1 MHERMQPRRKGSV
14 FASGGLAALLLICGA
29 PRAFGQTA
37 TPGEAAP
44 PAPPDQGEPPTETGS
59 QRPPAVQP
67 PAEPTPPPPPLPPP
81 PPTPPGQQAEF
92 PFGTVPKGPVP
103 AASPPAMPNIDYGG
117 RLRSALRFQGT
128 SDPKSF
134 NDVAAT
140 LYADLYASGQINRMW
155 RWLLALTSGEYGGS
169 SGQTSTVSASILDAM
184 AGFTPIPEFQ
194 VYAGRMLVMADRYA
208 PSGPWSLDEWFYPGF
223 FGGNLPPAAQPAP
236 PAVPKGGPAGRD
248 VGVTAWGAPLG
259 GHLKYYLGA
268 YQMQDPTL
276 SPLYSGRVQVSLL
289 SPEPGWFHRTTY
301 YGDRDLV
308 SIGVGG
314 QFQKHG
320 SVMTVPAGTTPPPP
334 PMLDD
339 YHEINA
345 DLIVEKRIGDLGALS
360 LEGAYYNY
368 SGAYQPWKWS
378 MVAAIAYNSP
388 VLAGIGKLR
397 PSFRFQ
403 QAQAKQVTDTGANL
417 DPTRV
422 YDVQVTYAVMHWFT
436 HVVVN
441 YRHYDVVYA
450 SSSAAAPA
458 ASPPHNSGNMIVVGV
473 QLWDP

>member
-1 MHERMQPRRKGSV
+1 V
-14 FASGGLAALLLICGA
+14 A
-29 PRAFGQTA
+29 
-37 TPGEAAP
+37 AAP
-44 PAPPDQGEPPTETGS
+44 
-59 QRPPAVQP
+59 
-67 PAEPTPPPPPLPPP
+67 
-81 PPTPPGQQAEF
+81 
-92 PFGTVPKGPVP
+92 
-103 AASPPAMPNIDYGG
+103 PPAMPNIDYGG
-117 RLRSALRFQGT
+117 RLRSALRFQGV

-155 RWLLALTSGEYGGS
+155 RWLVALTSGEYGGAA
-169 SGQTSTVSASILDAM
+169 GQTSTVSAGILDAI
-184 AGFTPIPEFQ
+184 AGFTPRPEFQ
-194 VYAGRMLVMADRYA
+194 VYAGRLLVMSDRYA

-236 PAVPKGGPAGRD
+236 PATPKGGPAGRD
-248 VGVTAWGAPLG
+248 VGVVAWGAPLG
-259 GHLKYYLGA
+259 GLIKYYLGA
-268 YQMQDPTL
+268 YQLQDPTL

-314 QFQKHG
+314 QYQKHG
-320 SVMTVPAGTTPPPP
+320 SVMAVPAGMTPPPA

-339 YHEINA
+339 YSEVNA
-345 DLIVEKRIGDLGALS
+345 DLIVEKRFGDLGAIS
-360 LEGAYYNY
+360 LEGAYYHY
-368 SGAYQPWKWS
+368 SGDFQPWKWS

-403 QAQAKQVTDTGANL
+403 QAQAKQETLGGDSL

-422 YDVQVTYAVMHWFT
+422 YDVQLTYAVMHWFT

-450 SSSAAAPA
+450 SPSAPAPDAAPA
-458 ASPPHNSGNMIVVGV
+458 HTTGNMIIVGV

>member
-1 MHERMQPRRKGSV
+1 VSMLILSV
-14 FASGGLAALLLICGA
+14 LGPARAL
-29 PRAFGQTA
+29 GQTPP
-37 TPGEAAP
+37 PGEAPPAAVPPGEAPPAAAPIPGGPASGKPAPSPLQEQAPPAQTPP
-44 PAPPDQGEPPTETGS
+44 PAPPSAPEI
-59 QRPPAVQP
+59 
-67 PAEPTPPPPPLPPP
+67 PL
-81 PPTPPGQQAEF
+81 
-92 PFGTVPKGPVP
+92 GTVPKGPVP
-103 AASPPAMPNIDYGG
+103 FAAPPAMPNIDVGG
-117 RLRSALRFQGT
+117 RLRSAVRFQGV
-128 SDPKSF
+128 SDPKSL

-140 LYADLYASGQINRMW
+140 LYADLYASGQINTMW
-155 RWLLALTSGEYGGS
+155 RWLLAITSGEYGGAA
-169 SGQTSTVSASILDAM
+169 GAPSTVNMSVLDAIV
-184 AGFTPIPEFQ
+184 GFTPRPEFQ
-194 VYAGRMLVMADRYA
+194 IYAGRMLVMADRYA

-223 FGGNLPPAAQPAP
+223 FGNTTAGPPP

-259 GHLKYYLGA
+259 GHVKYYLGA
-268 YQMQDPTL
+268 YQLQDPTL

-308 SIGVGG
+308 SIGIGG
-314 QFQKHG
+314 QIQKNG
-320 SVMTVPAGTTPPPP
+320 SVMTVPAAMMGMTPPP

-339 YHEINA
+339 YREFNA
-345 DLIVEKRIGDLGALS
+345 DLIVEKRFGAMGALS

-368 SGAYQPWKWS
+368 QGTYQPWKWS

-388 VLAGIGKLR
+388 ILPGIGKLR

-403 QAQAKQVTDTGANL
+403 QAQARQVTAAGESL

-422 YDVQVTYAVMHWFT
+422 YDVQLTYAVMNWFT

-441 YRHYDVVYA
+441 YRHSDVVYA
-450 SSSAAAPA
+450 SASGAPPTAAP
-458 ASPPHNSGNMIVVGV
+458 PHSTGNMIILGV

>member
-1 MHERMQPRRKGSV
+1 MRERMQTSRKGSV
-14 FASGGLAALLLICGA
+14 LGGSGLLALSVIFGPTEAFAQTPPPGEPPQAAE
-29 PRAFGQTA
+29 A
-37 TPGEAAP
+37 TPGEAAGAARAP
-44 PAPPDQGEPPTETGS
+44 LAAPPE
-59 QRPPAVQP
+59 QP
-67 PAEPTPPPPPLPPP
+67 PPPQPPPPPPVAASAPA
-81 PPTPPGQQAEF
+81 PTEI

-117 RLRSALRFQGT
+117 RLRSALRFQGV
-128 SDPKSF
+128 SDPSAF

-140 LYADLYASGQINRMW
+140 LYADLYAGGQINRMW
-155 RWLLALTSGEYGGS
+155 RWLLAITSGEYGGTA
-169 SGQTSTVSASILDAM
+169 GAPSTVSMSVLDAM
-184 AGFTPIPEFQ
+184 AGFTPVPEFQ
-194 VYAGRMLVMADRYA
+194 IYAGRMLVMADRYA

-223 FGGNLPPAAQPAP
+223 FVGTP
-236 PAVPKGGPAGRD
+236 PAVPKAGPAGRD

-259 GHLKYYLGA
+259 GHIKYYLGA
-268 YQMQDPTL
+268 YQLQDPAL
-276 SPLYSGRVQVSLL
+276 SPLFSGRVQVSLL

-308 SIGVGG
+308 SIGIGG
-314 QFQKHG
+314 QMQNNG
-320 SVMTVPAGTTPPPP
+320 SVMAMPTAMMGVTPPPA
-334 PMLDD
+334 MLDD
-339 YHEINA
+339 YREFNA
-345 DLIVEKRIGDLGALS
+345 DLIVEKRFGDLGALS
-360 LEGAYYNY
+360 LEGAYYNFQ
-368 SGAYQPWKWS
+368 GTYQPWKWS

-388 VLAGIGKLR
+388 VLTGIGKLR

-403 QAQAKQVTDTGANL
+403 QAQAKQVTAAGESF

-422 YDVQVTYAVMHWFT
+422 YDVQLTYAVMNWFT

-458 ASPPHNSGNMIVVGV
+458 AAPPHSTGNMIVVGV